1 MLYQAACME
10 SNAASYKE
18 DAAKEQLRPFMLLRP
33 KILKDGIDILP
44 GMNAGEEVKF
54 IRQVLPHLRIF

>member
-1 MLYQAACME
+1 MSMIDDTDGNIRNMLYQAACME

-33 KILKDGIDILP
+33 KILKDGSQRFQL
-44 GMNAGEEVKF
+44 VSY
-54 IRQVLPHLRIF
+54 LTS